1 MQSILLQW
9 MSSNNHSTKKSS
21 STPFINNTHSLSRMR
36 SHKKEKGEREE
47 DAITTEEV
55 ALTKEKTKEKTGT
68 IIKVNPNQ
76 DQSRPEF
83 LKRPLINIKRS
94 LKLTNNFRK
103 STTTH
108 SLITWTPREQNT
120 RSLKS
125 SSQLQIKTEFHKAVF
140 LHYLHILTK
149 FLY

>member
-1 MQSILLQW
+1 
-9 MSSNNHSTKKSS
+9 
-21 STPFINNTHSLSRMR
+21 MR

-108 SLITWTPREQNT
+108 SLIT
-120 RSLKS
+120 
-125 SSQLQIKTEFHKAVF
+125 
-140 LHYLHILTK
+140 
-149 FLY
+149 